1 VLLEIN
7 ELALCAQHFQ
17 AALDHF
23 QQFLPSGPVADP
35 NALPTGFDAM
45 QILVLADLYNAL
57 NEPIHAINAVRSG
70 TRWLQGRGSQK
81 FWDACEDDREYD
93 LPPESMDEAVQLAVS
108 REGEPQP
115 GLYAL
120 DVNARHRLAIARI
133 KSGDV
138 EEGKVCVSVVL
149 KITTG

>member
-1 VLLEIN
+1 
-7 ELALCAQHFQ
+7 
-17 AALDHF
+17 
-23 QQFLPSGPVADP
+23 
-35 NALPTGFDAM
+35 M
-45 QILVLADLYNAL
+45 QLLVLADLYNAL
-57 NEPIHAINAVRSG
+57 NEPVNAVDAVRSG

-93 LPPESMDEAVQLAVS
+93 LPPGSMDETIQLSVS

-115 GLYAL
+115 GMYAL

-138 EEGKVCVSVVL
+138 EEGKVSVICVSDRCMNL
-149 KITTG
+149 G